1 MNFQGLIAH
10 LKPHRTVPNTPWR
23 ASNRWDLSLGRV
35 GILFSGLL
43 LFGFGDALVVQ
54 SNLGNAPWTIFAEG
68 VSKKTSLSL
77 GVSTLVISAA
87 VMLLWIPLKEVPG
100 FGTFAN
106 AILIAFGIQFG
117 VDHFPLQQ
125 NFYAGVAS
133 ALLGVALV
141 GFGTSLYITC
151 ALGPGPRDGA
161 MTGLH
166 RVTGVRIG
174 RVRLGIE
181 ITVAAIGVALGGRFG
196 LGTAIFALGVG
207 QSIAIFLGVIARLT
221 SK

>member
-1 MNFQGLIAH
+1 MNFQALLAH
-10 LKPHRTVPNTPWR
+10 LKPHRTVPVTPWR
-23 ASNRWDLSLGRV
+23 ANNRWDLSVGRV

-117 VDHFPLQQ
+117 VDYFPRTR
-125 NFYAGVAS
+125 GVSTLSSPSVIMKILREAR
-133 ALLGVALV
+133 
-141 GFGTSLYITC
+141 SLRREIRGIT
-151 ALGPGPRDGA
+151 P
-161 MTGLH
+161 
-166 RVTGVRIG
+166 VV
-174 RVRLGIE
+174 
-181 ITVAAIGVALGGRFG
+181 
-196 LGTAIFALGVG
+196 
-207 QSIAIFLGVIARLT
+207 
-221 SK
+221 